1 MGGEACGYPSEVD
14 LEGTKLEL
22 LVVVSGL
29 VLCEDSNPLDGR
41 VVKDLVADDMVVSAL
56 DDGGI
61 EGRVDDLVSEVLAVV
76 EWSSV
81 LCED

>member
-1 MGGEACGYPSEVD
+1 MGGEVCGYPSEVD

-29 VLCEDSNPLDGR
+29 VLGEDLDPLDSR

-56 DDGGI
+56 DDGVI
-61 EGRVDDLVSEVLAVV
+61 EGRVDDLVSDVLAVV
-76 EWSSV
+76 VWTSV

>member
-1 MGGEACGYPSEVD
+1 M
-14 LEGTKLEL
+14 
-22 LVVVSGL
+22 
-29 VLCEDSNPLDGR
+29 LCEDSDPLDGR

-56 DDGGI
+56 DDGVI

-76 EWSSV
+76 EWASV